1 MKCLKF
7 ALPLST
13 ISVLASFAAVGD
25 SQTRA
30 GIVGPLRQIV
40 DIFNTS
46 GHEQAWLRCATRGVS
61 PRHREGRRLLAVIC
75 TPHDGM
81 DARDI
86 DGAPISE
93 AGGSVDAISESRIRV
108 LIPLDGLQ
116 GLSQHPDLATIRLPA
131 PIASEGGFGTV
142 ISEAGTLVGADI
154 YHEQEIRG
162 TGVSVAVIDEDF
174 RAIDSVI
181 GIGELPEATVQVDF
195 TGEGMGGNIGHG
207 VAVAEQLLDMAPE
220 ITLHCCKVRD
230 VVDLENAATY
240 VRDQGIAIVNM
251 SLSWYGLSY
260 YDDTGPFSTI
270 VNESRENDG
279 VFWVTSAGN
288 AGNKHWRGLW
298 RDDDS
303 DGQLNFTADSE
314 RLKIG
319 GSGEQLF
326 IYLNWDQYGS
336 RPRDMTD
343 FDLYLLD
350 DRNNVAAQSSDYQFL
365 TGVPLELLS
374 FTIEDTTRSYS
385 IAVVYAS
392 GDTAGV
398 DLTIFT
404 PASALEE
411 SVRAWSLADPANC
424 RSAFAT
430 GAVNRILWDSTAPPP
445 EPFSAFGPTTDG
457 RMKPDIVGPDRT
469 SSVSLGENG
478 GAGTSLAAPVV
489 AGAAALL
496 LGFYPD
502 FTADDLDDKLTA
514 MAIDIGPAGPDSVFG
529 AGKVFLDPD
538 EIGITAVSPPMAT
551 QGGPA
556 NNLEVPARLYDLRGR
571 RVRMSAEAVH
581 TRVST
586 TPAGIYVMQRH
597 EKIGTEYLLPHGI
610 RGNRRD
616 KARLESLTG
625 Q

>member
-1 MKCLKF
+1 MKCRP
-7 ALPLST
+7 PLSPLR
-13 ISVLASFAAVGD
+13 IVIILLSFMSVSGRTGA
-25 SQTRA
+25 R
-30 GIVGPLRQIV
+30 IVGPLRQIV
-40 DIFNTS
+40 ETLDTS
-46 GHEQAWLRCATRGVS
+46 EPEQAWERCSARGIS
-61 PRHREGRRLLAVIC
+61 PRRREGRRLLAVIC
-75 TPHDGM
+75 RPRDG
-81 DARDI
+81 I
-86 DGAPISE
+86 DPGNVDRVRISE
-93 AGGSVDAISESRIRV
+93 TGGFVDAVSESWMRV
-108 LIPLDGLQ
+108 LLPLDGLQ
-116 GLSQHPDLATIRLPA
+116 SLSEHPDLATIRLPA
-131 PIASEGGFGTV
+131 PIACEGGFGTV
-142 ISEAGTLVGADI
+142 ISEAGALIGADI
-154 YHEQEIRG
+154 YHQQEITG
-162 TGVSVAVIDEDF
+162 AGVSVAVIDEDF
-174 RAIDSVI
+174 KAIDSVI
-181 GIGELPEATVQVDF
+181 GIGELPAGTFQLDF

-207 VAVAEQLLDMAPE
+207 VAVAEQLMDIAPE
-220 ITLHCCKVRD
+220 ISLHCCKVRD
-230 VVDLENAATY
+230 VLDLENAAKY
-240 VRDQGIAIVNM
+240 VRNQGIPIVNM

-298 RDDDS
+298 RDDDG

-319 GSGEQLF
+319 GSGKQVF

-336 RPRDMTD
+336 RPRAMTD

-350 DRNNVAAQSSDYQFL
+350 DRNKVAAQSSDFQFL
-365 TGVPLELLS
+365 TGIPLELLS
-374 FTIEDTTRSYS
+374 FTIEDTARSYS

-496 LGFYPD
+496 LEFYPD
-502 FTADDLDDKLTA
+502 FTADDLAGKLSS
-514 MAIDIGPAGPDSVFG
+514 MAIDIGPEGPDSLSG

-538 EIGITAVSPPMAT
+538 EIGATPAAHAVSRHRT
-551 QGGPA
+551 QSKPTQRST
-556 NNLEVPARLYDLRGR
+556 RLYDLRGR
-571 RVRMSAEAVH
+571 WVRTSPNVAPAHV
-581 TRVST
+581 RAP
-586 TPAGIYVMQRH
+586 PAGIYVMRNR
-597 EKIGTEYLLPHGI
+597 ENAGIEYLLRYGTTTKRPI
-610 RGNRRD
+610 RSGVPS
-616 KARLESLTG
+616 ATG